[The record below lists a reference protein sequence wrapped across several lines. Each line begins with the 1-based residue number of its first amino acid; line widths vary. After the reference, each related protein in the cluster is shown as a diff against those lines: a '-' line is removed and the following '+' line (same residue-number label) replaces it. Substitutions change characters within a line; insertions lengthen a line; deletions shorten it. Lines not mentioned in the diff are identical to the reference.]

1 MGRIAVRLS
10 CAGCHSTLMVDDDDP
25 GRMLV
30 QAYSM
35 IRPGGLCF
43 LAVRLT
49 SSLELRYSLQIS

>member
-1 MGRIAVRLS
+1 MMMMSIS
-10 CAGCHSTLMVDDDDP
+10 

-30 QAYSM
+30 QAHSM

-49 SSLELRYSLQIS
+49 VLAAEGFRVDRKIPS